1 MSKLRLINIKLSAHF
16 APKISDSDFLN
27 IQNVLCDE
35 VGPGKMNIRIQS
47 YNYTIMGREKSH
59 LNVTGVKSFGEI
71 SKAISIFLG
80 TFKKVVSISNLKID
94 SIFFCYK
101 FEEKELLKCII
112 EDLFGVFNCVLI
124 VKKYHNFKGR
134 VNLKLKKN

>member
-59 LNVTGVKSFGEI
+59 LNVTGVKSFDEI
-71 SKAISIFLG
+71 SKAISIFLD

-94 SIFFCYK
+94 SIFFV
-101 FEEKELLKCII
+101 I
-112 EDLFGVFNCVLI
+112 
-124 VKKYHNFKGR
+124 
-134 VNLKLKKN
+134 NLKKKNCLNV